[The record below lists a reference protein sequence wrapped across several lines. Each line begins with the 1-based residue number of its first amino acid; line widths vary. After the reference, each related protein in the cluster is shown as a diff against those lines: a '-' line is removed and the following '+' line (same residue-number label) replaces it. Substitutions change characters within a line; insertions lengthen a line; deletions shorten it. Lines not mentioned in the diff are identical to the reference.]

1 MCANFGMLLLLLP
14 LTGKLWIQGQ
24 QSDEQSRIQCWHNI
38 YTHKYR
44 HTHNT
49 YTHTYMSVQHLK
61 AAPLGF
67 PFGVFRS
74 AQDNLHAAPR
84 VAGRRAGRQWAWHVL
99 LADMIND

>member
-1 MCANFGMLLLLLP
+1 M
-14 LTGKLWIQGQ
+14 T
-24 QSDEQSRIQCWHNI
+24 
-38 YTHKYR
+38 
-44 HTHNT
+44 
-49 YTHTYMSVQHLK
+49 VQHLK

-84 VAGRRAGRQWAWHVL
+84 VAGRRAGDAQGAWHVL